1 VLLLNLYN
9 FDDKLSL
16 CEDFRRGYTITPPAP
31 HRVREVGGYQ
41 KMADFCRFFSEKLYI
56 IHIMRSL
63 VRFLFYI
70 NDLVDYLCL
79 FSSVTADY
87 LTGTAQCFGPVS
99 VGGDR

>member
-1 VLLLNLYN
+1 MTSYLSVRISGE
-9 FDDKLSL
+9 DTLSL
-16 CEDFRRGYTITPPAP
+16 HLPPIVCAKW
-31 HRVREVGGYQ
+31 GGYQ